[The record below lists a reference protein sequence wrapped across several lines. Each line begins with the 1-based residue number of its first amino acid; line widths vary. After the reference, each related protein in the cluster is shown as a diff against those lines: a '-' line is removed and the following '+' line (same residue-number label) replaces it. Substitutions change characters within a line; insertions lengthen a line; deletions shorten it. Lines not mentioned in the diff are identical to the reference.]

1 MSILNNHWIQN
12 NQGRGRGYQ
21 PKPKAEADN
30 PYRDLSRLLWRSQK
44 PNLIIVLLHIERILS
59 FSLRHKMFSKFVP
72 TVSFPLVPSVFSL
85 SCYRKTARLPPSLTF
100 LWIVSRCLQL
110 FFRCLILG
118 QRSKPGSHV
127 FASSLTASNT
137 KLANLTWL
145 PLEIMHRGH
154 TWHDYP
160 WPWVSLTW
168 LLYNLQLDDVP
179 GADSEN
185 SLYAFGQSEKR

>member
-1 MSILNNHWIQN
+1 MFYYTLNKFF
-12 NQGRGRGYQ
+12 
-21 PKPKAEADN
+21 P
-30 PYRDLSRLLWRSQK
+30 SRFNIK
-44 PNLIIVLLHIERILS
+44 C
-59 FSLRHKMFSKFVP
+59 MFSKFVP
-72 TVSFPLVPSVFSL
+72 TLSFLQVLSVFFFFHVISKQL
-85 SCYRKTARLPPSLTF
+85 LCHLHRPF
-100 LWIVSRCLQL
+100 CVLWVLVFNY
-110 FFRCLILG
+110 FFIDLLG
-118 QRSKPGSHV
+118 QWSKPGSHV

-145 PLEIMHRGH
+145 HLEIMHRGH

-179 GADSEN
+179 GADFEN